1 MFIEVFINV
10 MFFLLGVFIT
20 LLYSKIKTD
29 YDEIKQIEIENEELK
44 MLLEYEKKN

>member
-1 MFIEVFINV
+1 MFIEVFINF

-29 YDEIKQIEIENEELK
+29 YEDIKQIEIENEELK